1 MRALAKVPLITNTH
15 RTADELLP
23 VRNMADWGCTEHLI
37 KAPRYADRAFV
48 LCSQVRVQPY
58 QKIAGQINDG
68 TAPPTM
74 LDKQSHK
81 KPSFSVPMSKST
93 PGKDKAPLA
102 LGYEKVTRFNPF
114 RSKNR

>member
-1 MRALAKVPLITNTH
+1 
-15 RTADELLP
+15 
-23 VRNMADWGCTEHLI
+23 MADWGCTKDVI
-37 KAPRYADRAFV
+37 KAPQYADRAFV

-81 KPSFSVPMSKST
+81 LASFSIPMSQST
-93 PGKDKAPLA
+93 PGKQVADWGA
-102 LGYEKVTRFNPF
+102 GEEKQTPF
-114 RSKNR
+114 RKKGR

>member
-1 MRALAKVPLITNTH
+1 MPRTRKVPLATNQH

-23 VRNMADWGCTEHLI
+23 VKNMADWGCTSDVI
-37 KAPRYADRAFV
+37 KAPQYADRAFV

-81 KPSFSVPMSKST
+81 TPSLTVPMSKST
-93 PGKDKAPLA
+93 PAKSEPDWGA
-102 LGYEKVTRFNPF
+102 GEEKQTPYPGRKKL
-114 RSKNR
+114 RK